1 MVDTMEKMLDFTAAG
16 QEFRAY
22 RAQPVGRVRG
32 AVVVIHE
39 IWGLAD
45 HIKDVAD
52 RFAAEGYLAVAPD
65 LMGLAGLDATLLAE
79 LGADRSDPVKRTEI
93 QPRIRAATE
102 PMRAPGRAEK
112 IQAGVAAV
120 FDYLEASAE
129 GAGRTAV
136 VGFCFGGTYSF
147 ALAVSEPRVAAAVPF
162 YGHASYTVDELAGVT
177 CPVLA
182 FYGEEDKAL
191 TDELPTLIE
200 RMRQAGVDFK
210 YTVFAGAGHAFFND
224 ANPVAY
230 REEAAGIAWRE
241 TLEFL
246 DRALG

>member
-1 MVDTMEKMLDFTAAG
+1 MGTMLQFSAAG
-16 QEFRAY
+16 QDFGAY
-22 RAQPVGRVRG
+22 RAEPAGRVRG

-39 IWGLAD
+39 IWGLVD

-52 RFAAEGYLAVAPD
+52 RFAAAGYLAVAPD

-79 LGADRSDPVKRTEI
+79 LGADRSDPARRTEI
-93 QPRIRAATE
+93 QPRIRAAME
-102 PMRAPGRAEK
+102 PMREPGRAGQ

-120 FDYLEASAE
+120 FEHLEASAE

-136 VGFCFGGTYSF
+136 AGFCFGGSYSF
-147 ALAVSEPRVAAAVPF
+147 ALAVAEPRLAAAVPF
-162 YGHASYTVDELAGVT
+162 YGHANYTVAELAGIR

-191 TDELPTLIE
+191 TDDLPGLIE
-200 RMRQAGVDFK
+200 RMREAGVDFR

-224 ANPVAY
+224 TNPVSY
-230 REEAAGIAWRE
+230 RAEPARIA
-241 TLEFL
+241 
-246 DRALG
+246 